1 MIFYDPPAGI
11 LFCLRDTEKYNSNF
25 VLLCLCGN
33 PLQKA
38 NKNNGSW
45 LKSTTGQPNYYV
57 NFAAMHY
64 ASIENISKSFGIRSL
79 FKNITFFVE
88 EGDKIAFVARNGSG
102 KSTLL
107 KIIAGLD
114 TADSGTVWV
123 HKDIKVVMLQQETA
137 FEEMKSIWDNVLKM
151 DNPVVKTVKQ
161 YEMCLEEEP
170 ENIDKLTNLMAKVDE
185 LNAWNFESE
194 LKQILGKLNLHHLNE
209 PVKNLSGGQR
219 KRVAL
224 AQALI
229 EAQLHQGKCLLILDE
244 PTNHL
249 DVQMIEWLEDYLSAQ
264 KITLLCVT
272 HDRYFLDAVCNEI
285 LEMDDEKIYVYQGD
299 YDYFLEQKS
308 LRQEVQASELQKDKN
323 IFRKEL
329 EWMRKQPKART
340 TKSKSRQDAFA
351 EIEERVGQRKEE
363 ADVSL
368 QVKMTRLGGKV
379 LEMKKINKSY
389 GDKVILKGFDYTF
402 KKGERIGIVGKN
414 GIGKSTFLK
423 IALQQEKPDSGKVN
437 HGDTVVFGNFNQE
450 GLQYKEDK
458 RAIEYVKD
466 FAEFFPLAD
475 GSKISAS
482 QFMEKF
488 GFTGEQQYTPLSKLS
503 GGEKRRLHLLS
514 ILFLNP
520 NFLILDEPTND
531 LDLQTLRTLEEF
543 LLDFPGCILI
553 VSHDRYFM
561 DRMVDH
567 LFAFEGDGVIKDF
580 PGNYTLYREW
590 KEKELTGERNA
601 LAADRSSLT
610 EKQAPEIRAE
620 QRTTNNG
627 QRKLSFKEK
636 FEFDQIEKEMPKLQ
650 KEKTL
655 LEEKMNSGSMSY
667 DELQKAA
674 ERISRIVQLLDEK
687 EMRWLELSERV

>member
-1 MIFYDPPAGI
+1 
-11 LFCLRDTEKYNSNF
+11 
-25 VLLCLCGN
+25 
-33 PLQKA
+33 
-38 NKNNGSW
+38 
-45 LKSTTGQPNYYV
+45 
-57 NFAAMHY
+57 MHY
-64 ASIENISKSFGIRSL
+64 ASIENLSKSFGIRTL
-79 FKNITFFVE
+79 FKNISFHIE
-88 EGDKIAFVARNGSG
+88 EGDKIALVARNGSG

-114 TADSGTVWV
+114 TADTGTVWV
-123 HKDIKVVMLQQETA
+123 RKEVKVIMLLQDTP
-137 FEEMKSIWDNVLKM
+137 FDEEKSIWDNVLRL
-151 DNPVVKTVKQ
+151 DNPVVKVVKE
-161 YEMCLEEEP
+161 YEMFLEQGSDD
-170 ENIDKLTNLMAKVDE
+170 IDKLTDLMERIDE
-185 LNAWNFESE
+185 NNAWTFENE
-194 LKQILGKLNLHHLNE
+194 LQQILGKLNLHHLNE

-229 EAQLHQGKCLLILDE
+229 EAQLHEGKCLLILDE

-249 DVQMIEWLEDYLSAQ
+249 DVSMIEWLEDFLSSQ
-264 KITLLCVT
+264 KSTLLLVT

-285 LEMDDEKIYVYQGD
+285 IEIDDSKVFEYKGN

-308 LRQEVQASELQKDKN
+308 LRHDVQASELQKDKN

-340 TKSKSRQDAFA
+340 TKSKSRQDAFEDVKDRVSLKKEDA
-351 EIEERVGQRKEE
+351 E
-363 ADVSL
+363 VSL

-379 LEMKKINKSY
+379 LEMKKINKAY
-389 GDKVILKGFDYTF
+389 GDNVLIKGFDYTF
-402 KKGERIGIVGKN
+402 KRGERIGIVGKN
-414 GIGKSTFLK
+414 GAGKSTFLK
-423 IALQQEKPDSGKVN
+423 IALQQEEPDSGKIN

-450 GLQYKEDK
+450 GLIIKEDK

-488 GFTGEQQYTPLSKLS
+488 GFNAEQQYTPLSKLS

-514 ILFLNP
+514 VLFENP

-561 DRMVDH
+561 DRLVDH
-567 LFAFEGDGVIKDF
+567 LFAFEGDGVIRDY
-580 PGNYTLYREW
+580 PGNYTLYREFIKTQGTTPPAAKSILAEEK
-590 KEKELTGERNA
+590 KE
-601 LAADRSSLT
+601 
-610 EKQAPEIRAE
+610 I
-620 QRTTNNG
+620 TTPTPVTNTV
-627 QRKLSFKEK
+627 KLSFKEK
-636 FEFDQIEKEMPKLQ
+636 HELEQLDKEMPLLQ
-650 KEKTL
+650 NEKDTL
-655 LEEKMNSGSMSY
+655 TLKMNNGNLQY
-667 DELQKAA
+667 DELQKIAD
-674 ERISRIVQLLDEK
+674 RITQIIALLDAK
-687 EMRWLELSERV
+687 ELRWLELSERG

>member
-1 MIFYDPPAGI
+1 
-11 LFCLRDTEKYNSNF
+11 
-25 VLLCLCGN
+25 
-33 PLQKA
+33 
-38 NKNNGSW
+38 
-45 LKSTTGQPNYYV
+45 
-57 NFAAMHY
+57 MHY
-64 ASIENISKSFGIRSL
+64 ASIENIGKSFGIRSL
-79 FKNITFFVE
+79 FSNIGFYVE
-88 EGDKIAFVARNGSG
+88 EGDKIALVARNGSG

-114 TADSGTVWV
+114 TPDSGTIWT
-123 HKDIKVVMLQQETA
+123 HKDIKVIMLQQETA
-137 FEEMKSIWDNVLKM
+137 FEEDKSIWDNVLNM
-151 DNPVVKTVKQ
+151 NNPVVKAVKE
-161 YEMCLEEEP
+161 YEQCLEEEAD
-170 ENIDKLTNLMAKVDE
+170 NIDKLTELMAKVDE
-185 LNAWNFESE
+185 CNAWAFESE
-194 LKQILGKLNLHHLNE
+194 IKQILGTLNLHHLNE
-209 PVKNLSGGQR
+209 PVKNLSGGQK

-229 EAQLHQGKCLLILDE
+229 DAQLHQGKCLLILDE

-249 DVQMIEWLEDYLSAQ
+249 DVSMIEWLEDYLGAQ
-264 KITLLCVT
+264 KITLLLVT
-272 HDRYFLDAVCNEI
+272 HDRYFLDAICNEI
-285 LEMDDEKIYVYQGD
+285 IEIDDGKVYTYRGD

-323 IFRKEL
+323 IYRKEL

-351 EIEERVGQRKEE
+351 EVQDRVMQKKEE
-363 ADVSL
+363 AEVTL

-379 LEMKKINKSY
+379 LEMKKVYKSY
-389 GDKVILKGFDYTF
+389 GDKILIKGFDYTF
-402 KKGERIGIVGKN
+402 KKGERVGIVGKN
-414 GIGKSTFLK
+414 GVGKSTFLK
-423 IALQQEKPDSGKVN
+423 IALLQEDPDSGKIN

-458 RAIEYVKD
+458 RAIEYVKS

-488 GFTGEQQYTPLSKLS
+488 GFTSEQQYTMLSKLS

-514 ILFLNP
+514 VLFLNP

-543 LLDFPGCILI
+543 LLEYPGCIVI

-567 LFAFEGDGVIKDF
+567 LFAFEGDGVIKDY
-580 PGNYTLYREW
+580 PGNYSQYRE
-590 KEKELTGERNA
+590 A
-601 LAADRSSLT
+601 LA
-610 EKQAPEIRAE
+610 KQNFTGHEIKPIEEVKAPVSVVAA
-620 QRTTNNG
+620 TDTAAKK
-627 QRKLSFKEK
+627 KLSFKEK
-636 FEFDQIEKEMPKLQ
+636 HEFETIEKELPALQ
-650 KEKTL
+650 QEKNA
-655 LEEKMNSGSMSY
+655 LEQKMNSGALNF

-674 ERISRIVQLLDEK
+674 TRVGEIAALLDEK
-687 EMRWLELSERV
+687 EMRWLELSERAV

>member
-1 MIFYDPPAGI
+1 
-11 LFCLRDTEKYNSNF
+11 
-25 VLLCLCGN
+25 
-33 PLQKA
+33 
-38 NKNNGSW
+38 
-45 LKSTTGQPNYYV
+45 
-57 NFAAMHY
+57 MHY
-64 ASIENISKSFGIRSL
+64 ASIENISKSFGVRTL
-79 FKNITFFVE
+79 FKNISFHVE

-102 KSTLL
+102 KSSLL

-114 TADSGTVWV
+114 TPDTGNGTVWI
-123 HKDIKVVMLQQETA
+123 HKDVKVVMLQQDTPFDEQ
-137 FEEMKSIWDNVLKM
+137 KSIWDNVLRM
-151 DNPVVKTVKQ
+151 NHPVVNVVKE
-161 YEMCLEEEP
+161 YEMFLEKEEQDD
-170 ENIDKLTNLMAKVDE
+170 DKLMSLISQLDDH
-185 LNAWNFESE
+185 NAWNFESE

-229 EAQLHQGKCLLILDE
+229 EAQLHEGKCLVILDE

-249 DVQMIEWLEDYLSAQ
+249 DIEMIEWLEDFLSSQ
-264 KITLLCVT
+264 KMTILLVT

-285 LEMDDEKIYVYQGD
+285 LEMDEEKIFVYKGN

-308 LRQEVQASELQKDKN
+308 LRQEVAQSELQKDKN

-340 TKSKSRQDAFA
+340 VKSKSRQDAFA
-351 EIEERVGQRKEE
+351 VINEKVSQRKEE
-363 ADVSL
+363 TELSL
-368 QVKMTRLGGKV
+368 QVKMTRMGGKV
-379 LEMKKINKSY
+379 LEMKKVNKAF
-389 GDKVILKGFDYTF
+389 GDKVLIKGFDYTF

-414 GIGKSTFLK
+414 GAGKSTFLK
-423 IALQQEKPDSGKVN
+423 IALQLEQPDSGKIN
-437 HGDTVVFGNFNQE
+437 HGETVVFGNFNQE

-488 GFTGEQQYTPLSKLS
+488 GFNAEQQYTPLSKLS
-503 GGEKRRLHLLS
+503 GGEKRRLHLMS

-561 DRMVDH
+561 DRLVDH
-567 LFAFEGDGVIKDF
+567 IFAFEGNGVIKDF
-580 PGNYTLYREW
+580 PGNYTLYREQKD
-590 KEKELTGERNA
+590 KEEQEASKPKAQNPKEQETKN
-601 LAADRSSLT
+601 
-610 EKQAPEIRAE
+610 KE
-620 QRTTNNG
+620 QENNKPVA
-627 QRKLSFKEK
+627 KLSFKEK
-636 FEFDQIEKEMPKLQ
+636 HEFETIEKEIPLLQ
-650 KEKTL
+650 KEKAS
-655 LEEKMNSGSMSY
+655 LEEKMSNNLSF

-674 ERISRIVQLLDEK
+674 ERISTIIAELDKK
-687 EMRWLELSERV
+687 ELRWLELSEQA

>member
-1 MIFYDPPAGI
+1 
-11 LFCLRDTEKYNSNF
+11 
-25 VLLCLCGN
+25 
-33 PLQKA
+33 
-38 NKNNGSW
+38 
-45 LKSTTGQPNYYV
+45 
-57 NFAAMHY
+57 MHY
-64 ASIENISKSFGIRSL
+64 ASVENISKSFGIRTL
-79 FKNITFFVE
+79 FKNISFYVE

-102 KSTLL
+102 KTTLL

-114 TADSGTVWV
+114 TPDSGTIWT
-123 HKDIKVVMLQQETA
+123 HKDIKVIMLQQETP
-137 FEEMKSIWDNVLKM
+137 FEENKSIWDNVLRM
-151 DNPVVKTVKQ
+151 DNPVVKVVKA
-161 YEMCLEEEP
+161 YEQCIEETP
-170 ENIDKLTNLMAKVDE
+170 DDIDLLTNLMAEVDE

-229 EAQLHQGKCLLILDE
+229 EMQLHEGKCLLILDE

-249 DVQMIEWLEDYLSAQ
+249 DVSMIEWLEDYLSAQ
-264 KITLLCVT
+264 KVTLLLVT

-285 LEMDDEKIYVYQGD
+285 LEMDEEKVFTYKGD

-308 LRQEVQASELQKDKN
+308 LRHEIQASELQKDKN

-351 EIEERVGQRKEE
+351 DVEERVSLKKEDAE
-363 ADVSL
+363 VSL
-368 QVKMTRLGGKV
+368 QVKMTRLGGKI

-389 GDKVILKGFDYTF
+389 GEKVLIKGFDYTF
-402 KKGERIGIVGKN
+402 KRGERVGIVGKN
-414 GIGKSTFLK
+414 GVGKSTFLK
-423 IALQQEKPDSGKVN
+423 IALMQEQPDSGKIN
-437 HGDTVVFGNFNQE
+437 HGDTVVFGNFDQE
-450 GLQYKEDK
+450 GLKYKEDK

-488 GFTGEQQYTPLSKLS
+488 GFNAEQQYTPLSKLS

-514 ILFLNP
+514 VLFVNP

-543 LLDFPGCILI
+543 LLDYPGCILI

-561 DRMVDH
+561 DRMVEH

-580 PGNYTLYREW
+580 PGNYTQYRQ
-590 KEKELTGERNA
+590 A
-601 LAADRSSLT
+601 LANEQFTGHAVVAEKTPVIEQVAPKPTLVNT
-610 EKQAPEIRAE
+610 ENK
-620 QRTTNNG
+620 
-627 QRKLSFKEK
+627 KLSFKEK
-636 FEFDQIEKEMPKLQ
+636 HEFETIEKEIPLLQ
-650 KEKTL
+650 KEKHT
-655 LEEKMNSGSMSY
+655 LEEKMNTGSLSY
-667 DELQKAA
+667 DELQKTAA
-674 ERISRIVQLLDEK
+674 RVSEIITHLDEK
-687 EMRWLELSERV
+687 EMRWLELSERI

>member
-1 MIFYDPPAGI
+1 
-11 LFCLRDTEKYNSNF
+11 
-25 VLLCLCGN
+25 
-33 PLQKA
+33 
-38 NKNNGSW
+38 
-45 LKSTTGQPNYYV
+45 
-57 NFAAMHY
+57 MHY
-64 ASIENISKSFGIRSL
+64 ASIENISKSFGIRAL
-79 FKNITFFVE
+79 FSNISFYVE

-107 KIIAGLD
+107 RIIAGLD
-114 TADSGTVWV
+114 TADSGTVWI
-123 HKDIKVVMLQQETA
+123 HKDIKVIMLQQDTQ
-137 FEEMKSIWDNVLKM
+137 FDEMKSIWDNILRL
-151 DNPVVKTVKQ
+151 DNPVVKVVKE
-161 YEMCLEEEP
+161 YEMCLEQEA
-170 ENIDKLTNLMAKVDE
+170 ENIEKLTDLMARVDE

-209 PVKNLSGGQR
+209 PIRNLSGGQR

-224 AQALI
+224 AQSLI
-229 EAQLHQGKCLLILDE
+229 EAQLHAGKCLLILDE

-249 DVQMIEWLEDYLSAQ
+249 DVEMIEWLEDYLSAQ

-285 LEMDDEKIYVYQGD
+285 LEMDEEKIYVYKGD

-308 LRQEVQASELQKDKN
+308 LRHEVQQSELQKDKN

-340 TKSKSRQDAFA
+340 TKSKSRQDAYA
-351 EIEERVGQRKEE
+351 VLEDKVSQKKE
-363 ADVSL
+363 DTDMSL
-368 QVKMTRLGGKV
+368 QVKMTRMGGKV

-389 GDKVILKGFDYTF
+389 GDKVLIKGFDYTF

-423 IALQQEKPDSGKVN
+423 IALKQEKPDSGKVN

-475 GSKISAS
+475 GSKVSAS

-488 GFTGEQQYTPLSKLS
+488 GFNAEQQYTPLSKLS

-561 DRMVDH
+561 DRLVDH
-567 LFAFEGDGVIKDF
+567 LFAFEGEGVIKDF
-580 PGNYTLYREW
+580 PGNYTMYREW
-590 KEKELTGERNA
+590 KEKETMGNRQQAMGNKQVGSGEKQGGSGERQVG
-601 LAADRSSLT
+601 
-610 EKQAPEIRAE
+610 KP
-620 QRTTNNG
+620 
-627 QRKLSFKEK
+627 KLSFKEK
-636 FEFDQIEKEMPKLQ
+636 LEFETIEKDMPSLQ
-650 KEKTL
+650 KEKAL
-655 LEEKMNSGSMSY
+655 VEEKMNSGGMGY

-674 ERISRIVQLLDEK
+674 ERISIIVQLLDEK
-687 EMRWLELSERV
+687 ETRWLELSERI